1 VKLDYAQMDSNSG
14 IEDWGKLMAAG
25 RYGDERAYRRLLG
38 ELHNWLTRWYR
49 RRLPTALV
57 DDASQEALI
66 AVHNH
71 RNTYEPSRPFVPWL
85 TSIVRH
91 KGADQ
96 LRAAKR
102 RESDPLP
109 DDLAVGDHASA
120 VIRESLLECLMA
132 PLKPAQAEVIRLVK
146 LEGYTIAEASHRTG
160 QSRSLVKINI
170 HRGLAKMQRTAAM
183 TDLLPMTRP
192 RIGRA
197 RRPKRRGTRTSAVT
211 LKAPDRVASGTDSLA
226 KAPAVARGGCGT
238 DHAS

>member
-1 VKLDYAQMDSNSG
+1 MDRNSG
-14 IEDWGKLMAAG
+14 IKDWGKLMAAG
-25 RYGDERAYRRLLG
+25 RYGDERAYRRLLV

-66 AVHNH
+66 AVHNN

-91 KGADQ
+91 KWADQ

-109 DDLAVGDHASA
+109 DDLAVGDHESA
-120 VIRESLLECLMA
+120 VIRESLLDHLMA
-132 PLKPAQAEVIRLVK
+132 ALKPAQAEVIRLVK
-146 LEGYTIAEASHRTG
+146 LEGYSIAEAAHRTG
-160 QSRSLVKINI
+160 QSHPLVKINI
-170 HRGLAKMQRTAAM
+170 HRGLAKMQRTAAVI
-183 TDLLPMTRP
+183 DRLPTTRP

-197 RRPKRRGTRTSAVT
+197 TQ
-211 LKAPDRVASGTDSLA
+211 
-226 KAPAVARGGCGT
+226 PAVPLEYPRSIPNTQSSDNFPAPR
-238 DHAS
+238 ASSRDCHLANDLQNESLRSVLL

>member
-1 VKLDYAQMDSNSG
+1 MRQMDRNSG
-14 IEDWGKLMAAG
+14 IKDWGKLIAAG

-57 DDASQEALI
+57 DDAAQEALI
-66 AVHNH
+66 AVHNN

-91 KGADQ
+91 KWADQ

-109 DDLAVGDHASA
+109 DDLAVGDHESA
-120 VIRESLLECLMA
+120 VINESLLDCLMA
-132 PLKPAQAEVIRLVK
+132 ALKPAQAEVIRLVK
-146 LEGYTIAEASHRTG
+146 LEGYSIAEASHRTG
-160 QSRSLVKINI
+160 QSHPLVKINI
-170 HRGLAKMQRTAAM
+170 HRGLAKMQRTAAE
-183 TDLLPMTRP
+183 TDRLPMTRP

-197 RRPKRRGTRTSAVT
+197 THPAVPLEYPRSIPNTQSSDTAPAPRARIGSIRPAQ
-211 LKAPDRVASGTDSLA
+211 LKCVGHASG
-226 KAPAVARGGCGT
+226 
-238 DHAS
+238 